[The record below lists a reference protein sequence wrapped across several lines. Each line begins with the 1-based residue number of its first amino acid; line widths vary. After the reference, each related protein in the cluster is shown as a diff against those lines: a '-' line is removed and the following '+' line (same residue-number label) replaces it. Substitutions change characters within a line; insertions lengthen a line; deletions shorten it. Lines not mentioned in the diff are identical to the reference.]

1 MSIDIQILNFYLFY
15 IGKNQKSKIVNLKSK
30 ISMPLAIVNSI
41 ASWFLKQRIHQ
52 IELFLK
58 YPNEVQ
64 EELLMN
70 LIRSSEETVYGKQY
84 DYASIKSYKTFT
96 DRVPISSYQ
105 DLEPYIERTRQGEQN
120 VLWNTPVKWFAKSSG
135 TTNAKSKFI
144 PVSSEALEDCH
155 YKGSKDLLCLYLNNN
170 EESEMFVGK
179 SLRLGG
185 SSQIYENNN
194 TFFGDL
200 SAILIENM
208 PIWAEFSSTPSSKI
222 SLMSEWETKMSAII
236 KETINENVTSFA
248 GVPSWML
255 VLMNKVLEET
265 GKTNL
270 MEVWP
275 NLEVYFHG
283 GVSFDPYRDQYQK
296 ILPQSQFKYYE
307 IYNASEGFFAIQDL
321 NNSSDLLLMLDYGI
335 FYEFIPMDTFGTP
348 DQKAIRL
355 ADVELFKNY
364 AMVITTNGGLWRY
377 LIGDTVRFTSL
388 DPYRVRVSGR
398 TKHHINVFGEEL
410 MVENTDQAI
419 AKACKM
425 TQTEIVDYTVAP
437 VFMKDKEKG
446 AHEWMIEFKK
456 EPQDIAAFQKILDDT
471 LQSLNSDYE
480 AKRYNNMTLN
490 PLVINVARERL
501 FYDWLKENDKLGGQ
515 HKIPRLSNKRDYLEQ
530 LKKMQSLI
538 NH

>member
-1 MSIDIQILNFYLFY
+1 
-15 IGKNQKSKIVNLKSK
+15 
-30 ISMPLAIVNSI
+30 MPLSIINSI

-52 IELFLK
+52 IELFIK

-64 EELLMN
+64 EEVLMN
-70 LIRSSEETVYGKQY
+70 LLRSSENTLIGKKY
-84 DYASIKSYKTFT
+84 EYSSIKSYAEFA
-96 DRVPISSYQ
+96 DRIPVSSYE
-105 DLEPYIERTRQGEQN
+105 DLEPLIEKTRQGEQN
-120 VLWNTPVKWFAKSSG
+120 ILWETPIKWFAKSSG

-144 PVSSEALEDCH
+144 PVSPESLEDCH
-155 YKGSKDLLCLYLNNN
+155 YKGGKDLLCLYLNNN
-170 EESEMFVGK
+170 EDSEMFLGK

-208 PIWAEFSSTPSSKI
+208 PIWAEFSSTPSNKI
-222 SLMSEWETKMSAII
+222 SLMSEWETKMSAIV
-236 KETINENVTSFA
+236 KETIQENVTSFA

-265 GKTNL
+265 GKSNL
-270 MEVWP
+270 VELWP

-283 GVSFDPYRDQYQK
+283 GVSFDPYREQYHK
-296 ILPQSQFKYYE
+296 ILPKNDFKYYE

-321 NNSSDLLLMLDYGI
+321 NYSSDLLLMLDYGI
-335 FYEFIPMDTFGTP
+335 FYEFIPMDTYGTP
-348 DQKAIRL
+348 NQKVVRL
-355 ADVELFKNY
+355 AEVELFKNY

-388 DPYRVRVSGR
+388 SPYRIRVTGR

-410 MVENTDQAI
+410 MVENTDQAL
-419 AKACKM
+419 AKACAA
-425 TQTEIVDYTVAP
+425 TQAEIVDYTVAP
-437 VFMKDKEKG
+437 IFMEGKQKG
-446 AHEWMIEFKK
+446 AHEWMIEFKTPPK
-456 EPQDIAAFQKILDDT
+456 DLNHFHQMLDTT

-490 PLVINVARERL
+490 PLIINVARENL
-501 FYDWLKENDKLGGQ
+501 FYDWLKQRDKVGGQ
-515 HKIPRLSNKRDYLEQ
+515 NKIPRLSNQRDYLEQ
-530 LKKMQSLI
+530 LKELQ
-538 NH
+538 N